1 MENKTLTKSTTD
13 KRVAGVAGG
22 LAEYFDV
29 DPALVRLAFVLFTFL
44 GGPGVIIY
52 IVLALVLPESET
64 VVYSGKAKND
74 DQQPSM
80 FVG

>member
-1 MENKTLTKSTTD
+1 MDNKQLTKSSTE

-44 GGPGVIIY
+44 GGPGVVIY
-52 IVLALVLPESET
+52 IILALVLPDSDDVMMGE
-64 VVYSGKAKND
+64 KPKND
-74 DQQPSM
+74 FIS
-80 FVG
+80 